1 MEGGGGGGVNCLSEI
16 LKGIPE
22 RYQNF
27 VWLVHL
33 RLHLPRRGT
42 NRKHNFSY
50 CYFFFVVPAFCLRF
64 SSRIVGARRIGH
76 GASRAASCKA
86 ASHEDRGRCALVYR
100 GQRLRCS
107 PLGPRHPRFFARLTR
122 RKTTTEIEKTPARSL
137 SFDRSKVVSLFW
149 CFYFFRKPL
158 CNVNKQNVLIRR
170 LHIFFLYSFTSFD
183 LLI

>member
-1 MEGGGGGGVNCLSEI
+1 MEGVAGGGGDCLSEI

-33 RLHLPRRGT
+33 RLHLPQRGT

-50 CYFFFVVPAFCLRF
+50 CYFFFVVTAFCLRF
-64 SSRIVGARRIGH
+64 SSGIVGARRIGH
-76 GASRAASCKA
+76 GVSRAASCKA

-107 PLGPRHPRFFARLTR
+107 PLGPRHPRFFACLTR
-122 RKTTTEIEKTPARSL
+122 KKKQRRKEKKRLLAVYHLIGQKWYLFSGVSTSLESRSVM
-137 SFDRSKVVSLFW
+137 SI
-149 CFYFFRKPL
+149 
-158 CNVNKQNVLIRR
+158 NKMC
-170 LHIFFLYSFTSFD
+170 
-183 LLI
+183 